1 MFIIAR
7 AHEILAHCLPGIPP
21 RPACGYTPCKL
32 IAREEAMTVH
42 TLRDEEVQLLRKEIE
57 MLMGERQR
65 LLQVVGAAA
74 VLVANLDSDTLP
86 DDEDTIDA
94 AEMLAEQLNDLS
106 EETLKDA
113 LDSVRAEMDERP
125 QA

>member
-1 MFIIAR
+1 
-7 AHEILAHCLPGIPP
+7 
-21 RPACGYTPCKL
+21 
-32 IAREEAMTVH
+32 MTVH
-42 TLRDEEVQLLRKEIE
+42 ALRDEEVNFLRKEIE
-57 MLMGERQR
+57 MLMAERLR

-86 DDEDTIDA
+86 ADEDTIDA
-94 AEMLAEQLNDLS
+94 AEMLAEQLNSLS

-113 LDSVRAEMDERP
+113 LESVRAEMDDRP

>member
-1 MFIIAR
+1 
-7 AHEILAHCLPGIPP
+7 
-21 RPACGYTPCKL
+21 
-32 IAREEAMTVH
+32 MTVH
-42 TLRDEEVQLLRKEIE
+42 ALKDEEVHLLRKEIE
-57 MLMGERQR
+57 LLMAERQR

-94 AEMLAEQLNDLS
+94 AEMLAEQLNELA

-113 LDSVRAEMDERP
+113 LESVRAEMDDRP

>member
-1 MFIIAR
+1 
-7 AHEILAHCLPGIPP
+7 
-21 RPACGYTPCKL
+21 
-32 IAREEAMTVH
+32 MTVH
-42 TLRDEEVQLLRKEIE
+42 ALRDEEVHLLRKEIE
-57 MLMGERQR
+57 MLMVERQR

-94 AEMLAEQLNDLS
+94 AEMLAEQLNDLA

-113 LDSVRAEMDERP
+113 LESVRAEMDERP
-125 QA
+125 VA

>member
-1 MFIIAR
+1 
-7 AHEILAHCLPGIPP
+7 
-21 RPACGYTPCKL
+21 
-32 IAREEAMTVH
+32 MTVH
-42 TLRDEEVQLLRKEIE
+42 ALRDEEISLLRKEIE
-57 MLMGERQR
+57 MLMTERQR

-94 AEMLAEQLNDLS
+94 AEMLAEQLNSLS

-113 LDSVRAEMDERP
+113 LDSVRAELDERP
-125 QA
+125 TA